1 MSLLPAVNNGSSS
14 QSYFI
19 TREDVINPLPIPGP
33 PGAQGAIGPAGPQ
46 GLAGINSF
54 GSWYYAAGLLPP
66 NPQTVQWNATDIY
79 FSLTQIPPGS
89 SEWLYS
95 LKTQFQSTG
104 AVTLYINST
113 DVGGA
118 DIGFTASVT
127 AVNFVENLGYAQFTY
142 VLVGAMPLGFVIGN
156 VVNFF
161 DGGGSVGPAGPPG
174 PQGPQGIP
182 GPVGPAG
189 TVTVGATNTLPP
201 GSAATVVNVGTPTA
215 AILNFGIP
223 EGDPAD
229 ASTWSTYPA
238 TQAVNINNQNITNVN
253 TINSGTLGATHI
265 DCYQNFVTGFGSL
278 QVGSPNPLS
287 ANPGTVN
294 VNGTLAVQRGFS
306 NFAVNALGIEY
317 DGTATVPAN
326 NSIKFG
332 CLPVS
337 GVNTCRLEM
346 NTITSPAAISMFSPA
361 YITID
366 AAGAADLAAGGAVG
380 IAAGGVVT
388 IESAAK
394 DITLQ
399 GSGGTYSDVHML
411 GGTLDGMGN
420 ITGQVG
426 SGVAIDNLTSLRGLT
441 QLSTIQVLNDV
452 DLSNNDIRPGA
463 IVDSTGSTGTA
474 NQILTAGT
482 AGNTLR
488 WTSPFRD
495 TTEFFVSNNGSD
507 ATGDGSQ
514 QNPFATIQNAITQAE
529 LISSAANICVINVA
543 SGHYTENLTFAKGYV
558 MLNGVLSTQTANE
571 VTEITGSITIS
582 CAGAADLFNRQ
593 VVFQGFNITCGVGQ
607 TITDN
612 STTSHSV
619 AFQDCKIFTNGR
631 TFNGISTGADAR
643 TYFTNVEISQTNAA
657 ITDSTIFVNRGV
669 VEIERVDVT
678 TDGNAPCLEIAGNA
692 TLQRC
697 SLTTFENTNVSA
709 TVAPICLISTTNT
722 AVMAI
727 GQTTFTYTSTVSKA
741 ASPTSSGIRL
751 ASPSATLTLI
761 LLNNYFTMS
770 GLTGS
775 GNNVITYNGIGPP
788 TLLMNENRSLFI
800 PVAAPNTTT
809 IQAGITKINYTNIN
823 GPAAGS
829 YSNNANQTIGTA
841 PVALQLNTTEK
852 QFNTTLIGTR
862 VYTTATGT
870 FRFDYSVQLENTSG
884 GDQTVKIWIA
894 KNGTNVPRSASQVVV
909 GNNGQTFPFCSYTLD
924 MNAGDYLE
932 VYANSTSAT
941 NVRALAVA
949 AVVGPPAI
957 PAVPSVI
964 VNLTQIGS

>member
-1 MSLLPAVNNGSSS
+1 MSLLP
-14 QSYFI
+14 SYDHSTASVPYYI
-19 TREDVINPLPIPGP
+19 TTQDVINPFPIPGP
-33 PGAQGAIGPAGPQ
+33 VGPQGAVGPQGSQ
-46 GLAGINSF
+46 GLAGINSY

-127 AVNFVENLGYAQFTY
+127 AVNFFENLGYAQFTY

-156 VVNFF
+156 VVRFF

-174 PQGPQGIP
+174 PPGPI

-229 ASTWSTYPA
+229 ASTWSAYPA

-253 TINSGTLGATHI
+253 TINSGTLGATNI
-265 DCYQNFVTGFGSL
+265 DCYQTAVTGFGTL
-278 QVGSPNPLS
+278 QVGSPIPL
-287 ANPGTVN
+287 APNPGQVF
-294 VNGTLAVQRGFS
+294 VNGTVEVVRGDS
-306 NFAVNALGIEY
+306 ATYMNAGGLIYLG
-317 DGTATVPAN
+317 DS
-326 NSIKFG
+326 SIPN
-332 CLPVS
+332 LN
-337 GVNTCRLEM
+337 GVRFNTLKVGGIYTSRFEM
-346 NTITSPAAISMFSPA
+346 NTVSSPAGAITLTSPS
-361 YITID
+361 YITAD
-366 AAGAADLAAGGAVG
+366 ALGAANITAGAAVLVQAGGTA
-380 IAAGGVVT
+380 T

-394 DITLQ
+394 DIRLQ
-399 GSGGTYSDVHML
+399 GTGGSYSDVTMY
-411 GGTLDGMGN
+411 GGTLGGMGT
-420 ITGQVG
+420 IVGQAV
-426 SGVAIDNLTSLRGLT
+426 SGVAIDNLTSLQGLT
-441 QLSTIQVLNDV
+441 QLSTISILNDV

-514 QNPFATIQNAITQAE
+514 QNPFATIQRAITQAE
-529 LISSAANICVINVA
+529 LISSAALICVINVA
-543 SGHYTENLTFAKGYV
+543 SGHYTENLTFTKGYV

-593 VVFQGFNITCGVGQ
+593 VVFQGFNITCGAGQ

-631 TFNGISTGADAR
+631 TFNGISTGVDAR
-643 TYFTNVEISQTNAA
+643 TYFTNCEISQTNAA

-669 VEIERVDVT
+669 VEIERLDVT

-722 AVMAI
+722 AIMAI

-741 ASPTSSGIRL
+741 ASPTSCGIRL
-751 ASPSATLTLI
+751 ASPSAALTLI

-788 TLLMNENRSLFI
+788 TLLMNENRSLSI
-800 PVAAPNTTT
+800 PVAAPYTTS
-809 IQAGITKINYTNIN
+809 IQAGITKVNYTDIN

-924 MNAGDYLE
+924 LNAGDYLE
-932 VYANSTSAT
+932 VYANSTSAA